1 MENLN
6 LMPSPDGVG
15 RMPWKPIGILLL
27 LVFSILLVF
36 YLFSMRA
43 NRKLKQCIVGL
54 TGENEALQESLD
66 AGNTELDALKQ
77 SAQTTTDPEPV
88 QPPAG
93 FRMPILN
100 PGLKFNIQPDF
111 SLLYPAFNAWNT
123 GETLRVLAVLDHAGT
138 FGDFRQLSNAE
149 PFPAWVFQLF
159 ICPSPTTGNR
169 MGKVSWLKS
178 EPFWKPASKK
188 PRIPKTLTP
197 EHHATT
203 LRSRLCS
210 QLAQRK
216 SHPPDRGCRPGG
228 QK

>member
-27 LVFSILLVF
+27 LVFSILLVL
-36 YLFSMRA
+36 YLFSVRA

-77 SAQTTTDPEPV
+77 SAQTTTDPEPA

-159 ICPSPTTGNR
+159 TVGGALLKESHLPITDDGQPDGKRIVAEIRTLLEAGLEETTN
-169 MGKVSWLKS
+169 
-178 EPFWKPASKK
+178 
-188 PRIPKTLTP
+188 T
-197 EHHATT
+197 
-203 LRSRLCS
+203 
-210 QLAQRK
+210 
-216 SHPPDRGCRPGG
+216 
-228 QK
+228 

>member
-15 RMPWKPIGILLL
+15 RMSWKPIGILLL
-27 LVFSILLVF
+27 LFFSVLLVL
-36 YLFSMRA
+36 YLFSVQA
-43 NRKLKQCIVGL
+43 NRKLKRRIAGL
-54 TGENEALQESLD
+54 NDENEALHESLN

-77 SAQTTTDPEPV
+77 SAQTTPDPAPA
-88 QPPAG
+88 QPQAG

-138 FGDFRQLSNAE
+138 FGDFRQLSNTE

-159 ICPSPTTGNR
+159 TVGGALLKESHLQITSDGQPDGKRIVAEIRTLLESGLEEPSNT
-169 MGKVSWLKS
+169 
-178 EPFWKPASKK
+178 
-188 PRIPKTLTP
+188 
-197 EHHATT
+197 
-203 LRSRLCS
+203 
-210 QLAQRK
+210 
-216 SHPPDRGCRPGG
+216 
-228 QK
+228 

>member
-1 MENLN
+1 
-6 LMPSPDGVG
+6 
-15 RMPWKPIGILLL
+15 MPWKPIGILLF
-27 LVFSILLVF
+27 LVFSILLVL
-36 YLFSMRA
+36 YLFSVRA
-43 NRKLKQCIVGL
+43 NRKLKRRIVSL

-77 SAQTTTDPEPV
+77 SAQTTTDPEPA

-159 ICPSPTTGNR
+159 TVGGALLKESHLPVTDDGQPDGKRIVAEIRTLLEAGLEETTN
-169 MGKVSWLKS
+169 
-178 EPFWKPASKK
+178 
-188 PRIPKTLTP
+188 T
-197 EHHATT
+197 
-203 LRSRLCS
+203 
-210 QLAQRK
+210 
-216 SHPPDRGCRPGG
+216 
-228 QK
+228 

>member
-27 LVFSILLVF
+27 LVFSILLVL
-36 YLFSMRA
+36 YLFSVRA
-43 NRKLKQCIVGL
+43 NRKLKRRIAGL
-54 TGENEALQESLD
+54 SDENEALQESLE
-66 AGNTELDALKQ
+66 AGNTELEALKQ
-77 SAQTTTDPEPV
+77 SAETTPDLAPA

-111 SLLYPAFNAWNT
+111 SLPYPAFNAWNT

-159 ICPSPTTGNR
+159 TVGGALLKESHLPITGDGQPD
-169 MGKVSWLKS
+169 GKRIVAEIRTLLESGLE
-178 EPFWKPASKK
+178 EPPN
-188 PRIPKTLTP
+188 T
-197 EHHATT
+197 
-203 LRSRLCS
+203 
-210 QLAQRK
+210 
-216 SHPPDRGCRPGG
+216 
-228 QK
+228 

>member
-6 LMPSPDGVG
+6 LIPSPDGVG

-27 LVFSILLVF
+27 LVFSILLVL
-36 YLFSMRA
+36 YLFSVRA
-43 NRKLKQCIVGL
+43 NRKLKQCISIL

-77 SAQTTTDPEPV
+77 SAQTTTDPEPA

-159 ICPSPTTGNR
+159 TVGGALLKESHLPVTDDGQPDGKRIVAEIRTLLEAGLEETTN
-169 MGKVSWLKS
+169 
-178 EPFWKPASKK
+178 
-188 PRIPKTLTP
+188 T
-197 EHHATT
+197 
-203 LRSRLCS
+203 
-210 QLAQRK
+210 
-216 SHPPDRGCRPGG
+216 
-228 QK
+228 

>member
-6 LMPSPDGVG
+6 LTQTANPDGVA
-15 RMPWKPIGILLL
+15 RVPWKPIGILLL
-27 LVFSILLVF
+27 LVFSVLLVL
-36 YLFSMRA
+36 YLFSVRA
-43 NRKLKQCIVGL
+43 NRKLKRRVVGL

-77 SAQTTTDPEPV
+77 SAQTTTDPEPA

-159 ICPSPTTGNR
+159 TVGGALLKESHLPITDDGQPDGKRIVAEIRTLLEAGLEETTN
-169 MGKVSWLKS
+169 
-178 EPFWKPASKK
+178 
-188 PRIPKTLTP
+188 T
-197 EHHATT
+197 
-203 LRSRLCS
+203 
-210 QLAQRK
+210 
-216 SHPPDRGCRPGG
+216 
-228 QK
+228 

>member
-27 LVFSILLVF
+27 LVFSILLVL
-36 YLFSMRA
+36 YLFSVRA
-43 NRKLKQCIVGL
+43 NRKLKQGIVGL

-77 SAQTTTDPEPV
+77 SAQTKTDPEPA

-159 ICPSPTTGNR
+159 TVGGALLKESHLPVTDDGQPD
-169 MGKVSWLKS
+169 GKRIVAEIRTLLESGLE
-178 EPFWKPASKK
+178 EPPN
-188 PRIPKTLTP
+188 T
-197 EHHATT
+197 
-203 LRSRLCS
+203 
-210 QLAQRK
+210 
-216 SHPPDRGCRPGG
+216 
-228 QK
+228 